1 MRRALPGPE
10 KSDYAALIRPTD
22 CRSIEVRP
30 TDCRSIEVRP
40 TDCRSIEV
48 RPTDCRSIEVRPL
61 PKHRGPSYGLP
72 KHRGPSYGLPKH
84 RGPSYGLP
92 KHRGPSYGL
101 PEHRAVLRTAGASRS
116 VLRTAEASRSVLRT
130 AEASRSVL
138 RTAGASRSVL
148 TPSVKW
154 PWATRQSPAAIV
166 ASIRRHSG
174 TRRPCLRRGGE
185 YVPAPVTAL
194 FQSGARESLGRH
206 GRRPKALGTPR
217 LQSWTRGE
225 LTLMLRLDDR
235 VRLHERRVEHPT
247 GHVDGARAPANG
259 RSRA

>member
-30 TDCRSIEVRP
+30 TDCRSIEV
-40 TDCRSIEV
+40 
-48 RPTDCRSIEVRPL
+48 
-61 PKHRGPSYGLP
+61 
-72 KHRGPSYGLPKH
+72 
-84 RGPSYGLP
+84 
-92 KHRGPSYGL
+92 
-101 PEHRAVLRTAGASRS
+101 
-116 VLRTAEASRSVLRT
+116 
-130 AEASRSVL
+130 
-138 RTAGASRSVL
+138 VL

-225 LTLMLRLDDR
+225 LTLMFAWMTAFVSMNAASNTQRAMSMEPVPREWPEPRLREPP
-235 VRLHERRVEHPT
+235 ERELKPFK
-247 GHVDGARAPANG
+247 GGAFVLYRSPWAGPAASGCQRSSATSLSDVGVNPPAASSRRRRAC
-259 RSRA
+259 SRADT